1 MKNNLELV
9 EFVKNCMGLPY
20 IYGTFGQ
27 VLTASLIE
35 AKAKQYPRQLT
46 QNRKNLALKNYIGK
60 RSVDCIGLIKYF
72 LWSDPSGNPKYDKNT
87 DWSADDTYCRAGNK
101 GTIKTM
107 PDVPGV
113 CVRYAGH
120 VGVYIGDGEV
130 IEARGFDYGVVM
142 TNLADRKWTHWYYHP
157 LISYTDVPVSKPQLT
172 TPKATTTTEY
182 VVVKGDTLT
191 KIAKKFNTTVSA
203 IVALNG
209 LNNPNLIVVGQKLK
223 ITLENPTTQNNPI
236 SAPNTGTNTGTN
248 TATPQKTLYA
258 IVNTNHSALNMRTKA
273 SMTGDIICA
282 IPKGT
287 KIELVAM
294 TNNDWYQVRYKGKT
308 GYCST
313 KYLKVGSV

>member
-9 EFVKNCMGLPY
+9 EFVKNCMGYPY

-27 VLTASLIE
+27 VLTSSLIE

-72 LWSDPSGNPKYDKNT
+72 LWSDPSGNPTYDKNT

-130 IEARGFDYGVVM
+130 IEARGFDYGVVK
-142 TNLADRKWTHWYYHP
+142 TNLADRKWSHWYYHP
-157 LISYTDVPVSKPQLT
+157 LISYTTTPQLT
-172 TPKATTTTEY
+172 TPEPTTTEY

-223 ITLENPTTQNNPI
+223 ITLEKPTTQNSPI
-236 SAPNTGTNTGTN
+236 SAPNTGTSNTGTSN
-248 TATPQKTLYA
+248 KPKSLYA

-294 TNNDWYQVRYKGKT
+294 TNNDWYQVRYNGKT